1 MEGNLGNSYLGGKQN
16 AKKQIHLSIQHSAC
30 KGGVG
35 MNRKEKELFLLLCR
49 YRDTDRKKLFRL
61 IEEGAATPEVLGM
74 LLANRMGGIAYH
86 TLTETALWDRTDRE
100 FRNTL
105 RNAALLNEKMN
116 EDFFACLKM
125 LSVELDSC
133 GVPYALLKGAFL
145 CAWYPTGCRTS
156 NDIDVLLAPEDVG
169 KVSAKLKASG
179 FNQGHLKNGVFIPAT
194 RQEIIE
200 SKMTRG
206 ETVPFIKKVTL
217 PYMRYLEVD
226 LNFSLD
232 YKNSADAG
240 LKEMLNRTTVKTAG
254 EVAVR
259 TLDPADFLLHLCA
272 HLYKEATTMPWVR
285 MKRDM
290 TFYKFCDLYALLYDY
305 SAAQLDELFK
315 RAVALNL
322 QLELYDCVKSVEAFF
337 GLPCPLTSARSF
349 EQRLPLRYVVSPKD
363 KKLYRYAEPD
373 VVKRFFAKNRITLL
387 EEVSE

>member
-1 MEGNLGNSYLGGKQN
+1 
-16 AKKQIHLSIQHSAC
+16 
-30 KGGVG
+30 
-35 MNRKEKELFLLLCR
+35 MNRNEKDLFLLLCR
-49 YRDTDRKKLFRL
+49 YRNTDRKKLSRL
-61 IEEGAATPEVLGM
+61 IEVGAAAPEVLGM

-86 TLTETALWDRTDRE
+86 TLKETALLDRTDRE

-125 LSVELDSC
+125 LSAELDAC
-133 GVPYALLKGAFL
+133 GVPYALLKGAYL

-156 NDIDVLLAPEDVG
+156 NDIDVLLSPEDVG
-169 KVSAKLKASG
+169 KVSAKLKAAG

-290 TFYKFCDLYALLYDY
+290 TFYKFCDLYALLSDY
-305 SAAQLDELFK
+305 SAAQMEELFK
-315 RAVALNL
+315 KAVALNL
-322 QLELYDCVKSVEAFF
+322 QLELYDCVKCVEAFF
-337 GLPCPLTSARSF
+337 DLACPLPYAQAF
-349 EQRLPLRYVVSPKD
+349 EKRNPLSYVVSPKD
-363 KKLYRYAEPD
+363 KKLYRYKEPD
-373 VVKRFFAKNRITLL
+373 VVKRFFSKNRIALL